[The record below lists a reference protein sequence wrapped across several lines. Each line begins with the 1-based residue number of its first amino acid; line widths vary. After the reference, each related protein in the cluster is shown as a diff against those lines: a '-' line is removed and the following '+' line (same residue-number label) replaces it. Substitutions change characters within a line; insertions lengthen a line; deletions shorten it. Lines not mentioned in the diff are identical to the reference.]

1 MIVARVRASGAG
13 SSLSPVS
20 DVSLEDSS
28 PRRFPRWGSLNLD
41 KLERRFSLGGSVV
54 ALISTLFFV
63 PHLLHNTV
71 VTQTQTPSL
80 HHTCSLGYTLV
91 KSTCE
96 KSVLYHPKDYL
107 VVFLGL
113 LILGAAIGVAALRRS
128 RPAVAVFS
136 LLLGFLSGAAGIL
149 YFGLAG
155 WLLVRGWR
163 IHKFGDPSFK
173 GAASA
178 ARAQRAERVR
188 EPRTPRSRRSSAPS
202 MPKGPDAS
210 KRYTPK
216 GTRPKRS

>member
-1 MIVARVRASGAG
+1 MSDPI
-13 SSLSPVS
+13 LSNPA
-20 DVSLEDSS
+20 
-28 PRRFPRWGSLNLD
+28 PRRFPQWRSLNLD
-41 KLERRFSLGGSVV
+41 KLERNFSLGGGVV
-54 ALISTLFFV
+54 ALISTLFFI

-71 VTQTQTPSL
+71 VTQTQTPSA
-80 HHTCSLGYTLV
+80 HHTCSLGYSLV
-91 KSTCE
+91 KSTCQ
-96 KSVLYHPKDYL
+96 KSVMYHPSDYY

-113 LILGAAIGVAALRRS
+113 LVMGALIAIFGYLRN

-136 LLLGFLSGAAGIL
+136 LILGFLSGAAGIL

-163 IHKFGDPSFK
+163 IHKFGDASFK

-178 ARAQRAERVR
+178 ARAQRATRT
-188 EPRTPRSRRSSAPS
+188 PRAPRSRRGASV
-202 MPKGPDAS
+202 PDAIKSIEPS

>member
-1 MIVARVRASGAG
+1 MSDISASP
-13 SSLSPVS
+13 ST
-20 DVSLEDSS
+20 
-28 PRRFPRWGSLNLD
+28 PRRFPRWGALRLD
-41 KLERRFSLGGSVV
+41 KLERNFSLGGGVV
-54 ALISTLFFV
+54 ALISTLFFI
-63 PHLLHNTV
+63 PHLIHNTT
-71 VTQTQTPSL
+71 VTLTQTPSI
-80 HHTCSLGYTLV
+80 HHTCSLGYSLV

-96 KSVLYHPKDYL
+96 KAVLYHPKDYY
-107 VVFLGL
+107 VVFFGL
-113 LILGAAIGVAALRRS
+113 LIMGALIGVFGYLRN

-163 IHKFGDPSFK
+163 THKFGDPSFK

-178 ARAQRAERVR
+178 ARAQRAARV
-188 EPRTPRSRRSSAPS
+188 RTPRAPRSQRGAATVTS
-202 MPKGPDAS
+202 KGPDAS